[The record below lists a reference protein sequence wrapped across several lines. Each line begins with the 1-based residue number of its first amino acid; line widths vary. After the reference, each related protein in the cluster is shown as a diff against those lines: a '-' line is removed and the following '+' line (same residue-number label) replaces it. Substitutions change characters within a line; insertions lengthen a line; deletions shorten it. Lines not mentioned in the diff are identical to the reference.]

1 MSSDL
6 IEHFKLD
13 AQVHNDHTVHI
24 EPARGMRRAKIEK
37 KWYREKYLGHG
48 AFGDVWLEAQRDA
61 DHVTKRAVKLI
72 QKRRMQTVG
81 IDYRRELLALA
92 KLSRVRTIEMNSD
105 VVARLTTWNSIQNSL

>member
-1 MSSDL
+1 
-6 IEHFKLD
+6 
-13 AQVHNDHTVHI
+13 VHI

-61 DHVTKRAVKLI
+61 DHVTKRAVKLL

-105 VVARLTTWNSIQNSL
+105 VVARLTTVNSIQNSL